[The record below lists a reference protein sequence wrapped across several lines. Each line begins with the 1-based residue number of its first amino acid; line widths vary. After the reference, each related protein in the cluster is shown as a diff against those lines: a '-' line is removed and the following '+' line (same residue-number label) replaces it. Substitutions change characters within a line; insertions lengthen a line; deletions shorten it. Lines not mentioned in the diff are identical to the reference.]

1 MIICKKSQGGCSCV
15 PQTSNSKTKD
25 KIETCLSYIVEVQP
39 KRWMPVALIE
49 GVLGHEITCNLIS
62 VRNVALRKNSL

>member
-1 MIICKKSQGGCSCV
+1 
-15 PQTSNSKTKD
+15 
-25 KIETCLSYIVEVQP
+25 
-39 KRWMPVALIE
+39 VALIE